1 MLDRLSVKNDFI
13 FQKIFGCNENKAILI
28 DFLNALLGLPAGQQ
42 ITDLEI
48 SENTR
53 LQKEYPED
61 KLGILD
67 IKAQTDTGEL
77 INIEIQLLNQYD
89 MDQRTLFYWARLYT
103 GQLKEGQLYRDL
115 KKAITINILDF
126 NFIEVDYYH
135 TVFHLFE
142 DRHRDYQLT
151 DMLEVHFVEL
161 PKFRKATADPQNPLE
176 GWLFYIEDSP
186 KEVLDMA
193 IQANPNIAKAEELL
207 QRLGSLEEVR
217 RYYEARE
224 KAIRDENNRL
234 VGAREEGRA
243 EGEAIG
249 EARGVARGESKGIK
263 KTALNMLAKGLSED
277 LIREITGLSAD
288 EIVKLKS
295 VN

>member
-1 MLDRLSVKNDFI
+1 MPNRLSVKNDFI

-28 DFLNALLGLPAGQQ
+28 DFLNALLSFPADQQ

-53 LQKEYPED
+53 LQKEYPDE

-67 IKAQTDTGEL
+67 IKAQTDSGEL

-126 NFIEVDYYH
+126 NFVQINHYH
-135 TVFHLFE
+135 TIFHLFE
-142 DRHRDYQLT
+142 DRHRDYKLT
-151 DMLEVHFVEL
+151 DMLEIHFVEL
-161 PKFRKATADPQNPLE
+161 PKFRKATVDPKNPLE

-234 VGAREEGRA
+234 AGAREEGREEGREA
-243 EGEAIG
+243 GREEGEAI
-249 EARGVARGESKGIK
+249 GESKGIK

-277 LIREITGLSAD
+277 LIKEITGLTTD
-288 EIVKLKS
+288 EISKLKFF
-295 VN
+295 N